1 MGIQAGLRWEPVS
14 LALEMEILHVRNI
27 GMNNRT
33 LLLTSKASV
42 VCWKDRQQTGS

>member
-14 LALEMEILHVRNI
+14 LAPEMEILHVQNI